1 MSKLVSQK
9 VVDSYHYYDPVHA
22 YFLVYGIKNNNF
34 SEKIKINP
42 NYEEFDKLNQR
53 VINQKDLE
61 VTAVS
66 AVNLW
71 RIADNYY
78 LLRSGSTQR
87 SDVGPIIVSKKKY
100 KRDEIKDLRI
110 AIPGKSFSGYFY
122 YKLFFNAKE
131 EVVVRFDKIINSVV
145 NGEVDAG
152 LLIPGPTTTALY
164 QKYGLVKI
172 ADINEEW
179 KNKAG
184 DLPLPLGSYVV
195 SKRLGYEI
203 ALEIRKIFQQSIK
216 YALSNQEEA
225 LNYAL
230 NYAPGSDKF
239 TVKSFIDGCKSIYD
253 MGDLGIKAIKK
264 VHEIAKERGLIEKIP
279 EFELV

>member
-1 MSKLVSQK
+1 MVEMK
-9 VVDSYHYYDPVHA
+9 VVSSYHYYDPVHA

-100 KRDEIKDLRI
+100 QRDEIKDLRI

-172 ADINEEW
+172 ADINDEW
-179 KNKAG
+179 K
-184 DLPLPLGSYVV
+184 
-195 SKRLGYEI
+195 
-203 ALEIRKIFQQSIK
+203 
-216 YALSNQEEA
+216 
-225 LNYAL
+225 
-230 NYAPGSDKF
+230 
-239 TVKSFIDGCKSIYD
+239 
-253 MGDLGIKAIKK
+253 
-264 VHEIAKERGLIEKIP
+264 
-279 EFELV
+279 